1 MSLVTWS
8 QQTGIATFLEP
19 DSINDYCD
27 FGESHTGNVQETVT
41 NLLNSEVCAENTS
54 IASNSTPRREGAE
67 CLAKHINLMLLNNTS
82 SFQDG
87 DDSGGKTVHCFLCVI
102 YAVCKQRNV
111 NRNQSGSATG
121 ISDFCEGIL
130 ENCTS
135 FRLRNNEDEKK
146 TDNLFDES
154 LSLTKKVVLLTVL
167 LICFVSLV
175 GNGILIIIC
184 SCHSKMTTDCNKII
198 LNLAIS
204 DVLFVL
210 LNSYFYT
217 CDIFYMK
224 TCPDMVFTKT
234 FSYYT
239 LNCVC
244 SYNVAALSLQRYLAV
259 VSADLVQH
267 RLLKYLRPVSIIM
280 FIWIYSIVI
289 TVIFV
294 WYLIYGFGIYQHKED
309 SILTEVVM
317 FIMFAIYCF
326 IPLVVIVACSMSTSY
341 RIKKFYQE
349 IPGEAIGQ
357 ERIRRAR
364 IVGSNVL
371 IALAVVFTI
380 SYVPYYFISFIKNYF
395 YVDYYKYHQQ
405 KVSELLVILNSAFN
419 PIALYAVSGK
429 FRKHFNS
436 YLFLKCK
443 CKNKMSNIA
452 SSINE
457 TAMTFLKG

>member
-210 LNSYFYT
+210 LN
-217 CDIFYMK
+217 
-224 TCPDMVFTKT
+224 
-234 FSYYT
+234 
-239 LNCVC
+239 
-244 SYNVAALSLQRYLAV
+244 
-259 VSADLVQH
+259 
-267 RLLKYLRPVSIIM
+267 
-280 FIWIYSIVI
+280 
-289 TVIFV
+289 
-294 WYLIYGFGIYQHKED
+294 
-309 SILTEVVM
+309 
-317 FIMFAIYCF
+317 
-326 IPLVVIVACSMSTSY
+326 
-341 RIKKFYQE
+341 
-349 IPGEAIGQ
+349 
-357 ERIRRAR
+357 
-364 IVGSNVL
+364 
-371 IALAVVFTI
+371 
-380 SYVPYYFISFIKNYF
+380 
-395 YVDYYKYHQQ
+395 
-405 KVSELLVILNSAFN
+405 
-419 PIALYAVSGK
+419 
-429 FRKHFNS
+429 
-436 YLFLKCK
+436 
-443 CKNKMSNIA
+443 
-452 SSINE
+452 
-457 TAMTFLKG
+457 